1 MPPLLTIVSPVITGR
16 PRPQPAKASEQRS
29 PREARFA
36 KRYLGRNDRKGVR
49 PLRGIPVAIFGYNC
63 HNCGLDFS
71 RTGSFNGTPADAKDG
86 NNMVANNFEA
96 RLNALG
102 LTLPQ
107 AVVPI
112 ANSNTRPVR

>member
-1 MPPLLTIVSPVITGR
+1 
-16 PRPQPAKASEQRS
+16 
-29 PREARFA
+29 
-36 KRYLGRNDRKGVR
+36 
-49 PLRGIPVAIFGYNC
+49 
-63 HNCGLDFS
+63 
-71 RTGSFNGTPADAKDG
+71 
-86 NNMVANNFEA
+86 MVANNFEA